1 VISQV
6 FADLL
11 SAWRRYKFFG
21 PVRVPLTQHVRRLDN
36 YWPTWLMVIQLGVW
50 LGVVAVSAVPQ
61 WSPPGNWN
69 WIIVLPFLV
78 FVPVLPGYLRSRA
91 RRLLRDKLNASGGRL
106 CTRCSAVIPGLAPRA
121 ACPQCAAPFEHVRDS
136 WRWSVDLDLATME
149 QAEAAGV
156 SLEADEAAGPGRSLA
171 YRLGRAVRWVL
182 TLGGRGGR
190 AK

>member
-6 FADLL
+6 IADFW
-11 SAWRRYKFFG
+11 SEWQRYKFFG
-21 PVRVPLTQHVRRLDN
+21 PIRVPLTPFMQRLGFLD
-36 YWPTWLMVIQLGVW
+36 PVW
-50 LGVVAVSAVPQ
+50 LTVAQ
-61 WSPPGNWN
+61 WISLLVATSFPALLGMELYGKWV
-69 WIIVLPFLV
+69 WEILGTLMLTICVLPAFLR
-78 FVPVLPGYLRSRA
+78 GRA
-91 RRLLRDKLNASGGRL
+91 RRLLPDKLNASGGRL
-106 CTRCSAVIPGLAPRA
+106 CTRCATVIPGAQQRA
-121 ACPQCAAPFEHVRDS
+121 ACPACSAPFEHVRDS

-156 SLEADEAAGPGRSLA
+156 SLEADEPAGTGRSLA

>member
-1 VISQV
+1 MISQV
-6 FADLL
+6 IADLL

-21 PVRVPLTQHVRRLDN
+21 PVRVPLTGFMQRADLTC
-36 YWPTWLMVIQLGVW
+36 PLWLRAAQLASLLALIVPLVPGWLADGRWVWVIMGAL
-50 LGVVAVSAVPQ
+50 LLTE
-61 WSPPGNWN
+61 
-69 WIIVLPFLV
+69 I
-78 FVPVLPGYLRSRA
+78 VLPGYLRSRT

-106 CTRCSAVIPGLAPRA
+106 CTRCSTVIPGGQQRA
-121 ACPQCAAPFEHVRDS
+121 ACPACSAPFEHLRDS

-156 SLEADEAAGPGRSLA
+156 SLEADEAAGTGRSLA

-190 AK
+190 VK

>member
-1 VISQV
+1 MISQV

-21 PVRVPLTQHVRRLDN
+21 PARVPLTGFMQRVDLTC
-36 YWPTWLMVIQLGVW
+36 PLWLTVTQCSVLLFAVFFPELLGMELYGKWVW
-50 LGVVAVSAVPQ
+50 AILGMLLLTTA
-61 WSPPGNWN
+61 
-69 WIIVLPFLV
+69 
-78 FVPVLPGYLRSRA
+78 VLPGYLRSRA
-91 RRLLRDKLNASGGRL
+91 RRLLRDKLNAAGGRL
-106 CTRCSAVIPGLAPRA
+106 CTRCATVIPGAQPRA

-156 SLEADEAAGPGRSLA
+156 SLEADEPAGTGRSLA